1 MVGVNV
7 AEWRTRRFLLSRY
20 SPRKSARNLQQE
32 AGFAFS
38 AEKATAVATVHWTV
52 AKSRLSNPTSPKIK
66 KFRPSRRMF
75 GIFGGGRW
83 IRTTEVTDNRFTVC
97 PLWPLGNSPIFS
109 SLFAERI
116 GAGRRTRTPD
126 LLITKMRLYVYHAH
140 FVPVLPDTSN
150 LRISFRAI
158 NPYSIRALFARW
170 RQGWRQTDFQLV
182 EKSAC
187 RGRHVFL
194 AC

>member
-1 MVGVNV
+1 MDISPCGSRCGSN
-7 AEWRTRRFLLSRY
+7 RF
-20 SPRKSARNLQQE
+20 SALTSKPQQKG
-32 AGFAFS
+32 GFAFS

-52 AKSRLSNPTSPKIK
+52 AKSRLSNPPSPKIK

-97 PLWPLGNSPIFS
+97 PLWPLGNSPIFT
-109 SLFAERI
+109 LLRCGKI

-126 LLITKMRLYVYHAH
+126 LLITKMRLYVYHVH

-150 LRISFRAI
+150 FSVSFRAI
-158 NPYSIRALFARW
+158 NLRSIKAFFVRW
-170 RQGWRQTDFQLV
+170 RQGWRQ
-182 EKSAC
+182 KS
-187 RGRHVFL
+187 GIH
-194 AC
+194 